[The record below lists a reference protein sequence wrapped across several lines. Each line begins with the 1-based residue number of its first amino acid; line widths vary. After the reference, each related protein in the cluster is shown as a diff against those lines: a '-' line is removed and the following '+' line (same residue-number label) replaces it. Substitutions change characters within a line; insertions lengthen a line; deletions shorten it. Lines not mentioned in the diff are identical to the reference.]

1 MLGVK
6 AETFSIWSGFP
17 VPSMCPASPLHR
29 FRTFRGAIALIVGFE
44 GLHQLVESPDEV
56 IVAQPVIDRGALFA
70 RAHQVQFQQLT
81 QVLRG
86 CGGSQPQLA
95 GNLPCIEFVPI
106 WGILSIGRDKQLQ
119 NRAPTFVTGS
129 I

>member
-44 GLHQLVESPDEV
+44 GLYQLVEGPDEV

-70 RAHQVQFQQLT
+70 RAHQVQFQQLA

-86 CGGSQPQLA
+86 CGRSAPQMA
-95 GNLPCIEFVPI
+95 GKLPCRGGLRV
-106 WGILSIGRDKQLQ
+106 GGSVSLARDKQLQ
-119 NRAPTFVTGS
+119 NRPAT
-129 I
+129 